1 MFQGAT
7 QLLRDTSPQLS
18 PRKLSRGYST
28 LELVTVIA
36 VGMIMAAIALP
47 IVKSSLQSFR
57 VQSAV
62 SSISGAI
69 SSTRYHAI
77 VDGCPYA
84 VSLRKATNT
93 YQVSSTVTGGAC
105 SATFTNIGSAVPFGN
120 TAQIALSQDVAFQ
133 FSPGGSVLVTG
144 GAATFNLSHLGTPIT
159 KTIQVSTYGSVTV
172 Q

>member
-7 QLLRDTSPQLS
+7 QVLRDSTPPL
-18 PRKLSRGYST
+18 PRRKLTRGYST
-28 LELVTVIA
+28 VELVFVIA
-36 VGMIMAAIALP
+36 VGMIVTAMALP

-62 SSISGAI
+62 SSMSGAI

-84 VSLRKATNT
+84 VSFKKATNT

-120 TAQIALSQDVAFQ
+120 TSQIALSQDVAFQ
-133 FSPGGSVLVTG
+133 FSPGGSVQVTT